1 MSPALWQLQRRV
13 DRAQPRAVRVMKVG
27 SDIRDSAI
35 RAAMADVVNAVAGL
49 KQSGHA
55 ELSEALKQLVER
67 VVGCEILPQTR
78 QEIIEDLA
86 FVGQQ
91 ALLRPEQR
99 KRGVVKAVLAYIK
112 HTMQTVQ
119 PLTETWYTFGRT
131 IENFFNL

>member
-1 MSPALWQLQRRV
+1 M
-13 DRAQPRAVRVMKVG
+13 
-27 SDIRDSAI
+27 
-35 RAAMADVVNAVAGL
+35 VNAVAEL
-49 KQSGHA
+49 KQSGHV
-55 ELSEALKQLVER
+55 ELSQALKQLVER

-99 KRGVVKAVLAYIK
+99 KRGVVAVLAYIK

-119 PLTETWYTFGRT
+119 PLTETWHTFGRT

>member
-1 MSPALWQLQRRV
+1 
-13 DRAQPRAVRVMKVG
+13 MKVG
-27 SDIRDSAI
+27 SDLRDSAI
-35 RAAMADVVNAVAGL
+35 RAAMADMVNAVAGL
-49 KQSGHA
+49 KQSGHV

-99 KRGVVKAVLAYIK
+99 KRGVVKAVLAFIR

>member
-1 MSPALWQLQRRV
+1 
-13 DRAQPRAVRVMKVG
+13 MKMG
-27 SDIRDSAI
+27 GAIRDSAI
-35 RAAMADVVNAVAGL
+35 RAAMADMVNAVAAL
-49 KQSGHA
+49 KQSGHV

-78 QEIIEDLA
+78 QEIIEDLV

-99 KRGVVKAVLAYIK
+99 KRGVVKAVLAYVK
-112 HTMQTVQ
+112 QTMQTVH
-119 PLTETWYTFGRT
+119 PLAETWHTFGRT

>member
-1 MSPALWQLQRRV
+1 
-13 DRAQPRAVRVMKVG
+13 MKVG

-35 RAAMADVVNAVAGL
+35 RAAMADMVNAVAGL
-49 KQSGHA
+49 KQSGHV

-78 QEIIEDLA
+78 QEIIEDLVL
-86 FVGQQ
+86 FGS
-91 ALLRPEQR
+91 RPCCVRQR